1 MIQVSYP
8 ASVRGHLGKDPDGQ
22 GTSGPLTAR
31 RTGKRFSRI
40 LRVLDTR
47 RIVQFAAVTLLILIL
62 FPTSKL
68 QAQSGTINGT
78 VVDPAG
84 AVVPS
89 AQVQIYDAA
98 TGNLTRETVTNS
110 TGTFELLPL
119 AAATYNLKI
128 TAKGM
133 EEVDRNGI
141 VLDQDQTLG
150 LGELRMTI
158 GQTSQTVT
166 VSTETPTIDTTS
178 SNNSQVIDQRQVV
191 EQPLNGRD
199 FESLLT
205 TTAGVVTNNN
215 SQFRLVFN
223 ATDDFYVNGMRG
235 TDNNFFLDG
244 IINTDIG
251 ANDGEYTDLSID
263 AVGEFKT
270 LTGNYNAE
278 YGRSPGVMILVN
290 TKSGG
295 DHFHG
300 TLYEFDRNTDFD
312 ANDWFSNHASP
323 KSPRAVLR
331 FNQFGGNAGGYIPIP
346 KISPRSNK
354 KAFFFFNYEGTRA
367 SRPNGGT
374 YYTMPVPGMLGLDTS
389 GNKLTSANLS
399 PMYRSGAMVDC
410 NGTTTCTPI
419 SIPGYQ
425 DQSSQHLPN
434 GEVANGQ
441 AFQPGTVT
449 YDATGEVSGIT
460 TTAQTAG
467 LYPYAGNVIPS
478 SQFNSQY
485 TAMINDLTPGYKGNF
500 NRPFFNN
507 GYNDEEQVNFQDTY
521 TFYKNQYAL
530 RVDYDFGP
538 KANAFFR
545 YVDDRQQ
552 ESQGFGIFSG
562 PSFPITPMYRKKPGK
577 SWAWELANV
586 ISPTLTNEASVG
598 WLHLTQVVDI
608 VPGTS
613 KSLYDKSTQGW
624 TFSDLYPST
633 NTHDL
638 APAFTDGGGY
648 VSTGIFPA
656 GWTSTGNT
664 VVANDDMTKVWKNH
678 IFKFGLML
686 DLNENGQEGSWQENV
701 SLGFGASN
709 QNPSNAN
716 NGMANMLLGNAT
728 TTSQSNAFVF
738 GAFHMYQYEGYG
750 QDTWKVTPRLTLDYG
765 LRYQFLGPTY
775 TAGKY
780 HQYYFEPDMY
790 NQSQA
795 VTINTAPNIPGSAPT
810 QGSICGQGVNN
821 GNGCTGINSYGNPYN
836 GMVREGTDG
845 LPKGGMDFRY
855 DNIGPRAGFAWD
867 VFGNGKTA
875 IRGGFGIFYER
886 YQQNTFNFG
895 GISNPPNVYTPTIYG
910 GNIANISASE
920 VNGTPLTTSGG
931 VLTVLKK
938 GMIPTTEGF
947 NFGIQ
952 QALPFKMA
960 LDASYI
966 GNQSRHQIY
975 LHELEQLPLGY
986 TNVINPTILGSVNN
1000 VTQAILPYKG
1010 YSSIIQTDMGASSGY
1025 NGLQFKVIR
1034 RFSNSLT
1041 FNADYTWSKA
1051 TDLED
1056 VDGDQN
1062 TIPDYASIPKFYA
1075 PAGYDRRNVFNLQYV
1090 YNTPGLKGQN
1100 KLIQEVGGDWE
1111 FSGTVQF
1118 WSGTPCLSGASP
1130 SNDGCDLSSTGN
1142 LGDGGFGHIRPDYV
1156 GGSWAANHSH
1166 NQPAN
1171 QFPKWY
1177 NPAVFAVPANG
1188 SFGNFHRNTIYGP
1201 GINQWDFS
1209 LYKNFI
1215 VHEESR
1221 FQLRFEGYNVF
1232 NHTQWGNV
1240 NNSLSAPDTPGTV
1253 YSGSN
1258 AGSAGQITSVHDP
1271 RELQLGGKFY
1281 F

>member
-1 MIQVSYP
+1 MHSMP
-8 ASVRGHLGKDPDGQ
+8 DFASEYRHSLAN
-22 GTSGPLTAR
+22 SRFNLLAR
-31 RTGKRFSRI
+31 RLFEKHRKDAFRKFNFRLAFQLAI
-40 LRVLDTR
+40 
-47 RIVQFAAVTLLILIL
+47 VTLSLAFLSG
-62 FPTSKL
+62 TKS

-78 VVDPAG
+78 VVDPSG
-84 AVVPS
+84 AVVPG
-89 AQVQIYDAA
+89 AHVQIFDSA
-98 TGNLTRETVTNS
+98 TGGLTRETTSNS
-110 TGTFELLPL
+110 AGTFQLLPL
-119 AAATYNLKI
+119 SAATYNLKI
-128 TAKGM
+128 TAPGM
-133 EEVDRNGI
+133 QELDRTGV
-141 VLDQDQTLG
+141 VLDQDQALG
-150 LGELRMTI
+150 LGELRMMI

-166 VSTETPTIDTTS
+166 VSGETPLIDTTS
-178 SNNSQVIDQRQVV
+178 SNNAQVIDQRQVV

-223 ATDDFYVNGMRG
+223 ATNDFYVDGMRG

-270 LTGNYNAE
+270 LSGNYNAE

-295 DHFHG
+295 QRFHG
-300 TLYEFDRNTDFD
+300 TAYEFDRNTAFD
-312 ANDWFSNHASP
+312 ANDWFSNHNGRTRS
-323 KSPRAVLR
+323 VLK
-331 FNQFGGNAGGYIPIP
+331 FNQFGGNVGGFVPFP
-346 KISPRSNK
+346 KISPLSNK
-354 KAFFFFNYEGTRA
+354 KLFFFFNYEGTR
-367 SRPNGGT
+367 SSKPNGNT
-374 YYTMPVPGMLGLDTS
+374 FYTMPVPSMLGLDTS
-389 GNKLTSANLS
+389 GHQLTSANLS
-399 PMYRSGAMVDC
+399 PMYRSGAMCDT
-410 NGTTTCTPI
+410 NGTSTCTPI
-419 SIPGYQ
+419 TIPGYQ
-425 DQSSQHLPN
+425 DQSPQHLPA

-441 AFQPGTVT
+441 AFQPGTIT
-449 YDATGEVSGIT
+449 YNSTGEVSGIT
-460 TTAQTAG
+460 PQAQAGG
-467 LYPYAGNVIPS
+467 LYPYAGNVIPA

-485 TAMINDLTPGYKGNF
+485 GAMVNDITPGYKGNF
-500 NRPFFNN
+500 NRPIYSN
-507 GYNDEEQVNFQDTY
+507 GHNDEEQVNFQDTY
-521 TFYKNQYAL
+521 VFYKNQYAL
-530 RVDYDFGP
+530 RVDYNFGP
-538 KANAFFR
+538 KANTFFR

-608 VPGTS
+608 LPGTS
-613 KSLYDKSTQGW
+613 KSLYDKTAQGW

-633 NTHDL
+633 NTHNL
-638 APAFTDGGGY
+638 APAITDGGGY

-664 VVANDDMTKVWKNH
+664 VVANDDVTKIWKDH
-678 IFKFGLML
+678 IFKFGIML
-686 DLNENGQEGSWQENV
+686 DLNENGQEGSWQEAMSMN
-701 SLGFGASN
+701 FGASN
-709 QNPSNAN
+709 QNSFNTN

-728 TTSQSNAFVF
+728 TVSQTNSFVF

-750 QDTWKVTPRLTLDYG
+750 QDTWKITPRLTLDYG

-790 NQSQA
+790 LPSQA
-795 VTINTAPNIPGSAPT
+795 VTINIAPNIPGQAPT
-810 QGSICGQGVNN
+810 QGTICGNTTSY
-821 GNGCTGINSYGNPYN
+821 GCTGVKSIGNPYN
-836 GMVREGTDG
+836 GMVREGTNG
-845 LPKGGMDFRY
+845 LPKGGMQNRY
-855 DNIGPRAGFAWD
+855 NNLGPRLGFAWD

-875 IRGGFGIFYER
+875 VRGGFGIFYER

-895 GISNPPNVYTPTIYG
+895 GISNPPNVYTPTLYG
-910 GNIANISASE
+910 QPIASISTSE
-920 VNGTPLTTSGG
+920 VNGAPLTVSGG

-938 GMIPTTEGF
+938 GMVPTTDGF

-960 LDASYI
+960 LDASYV

-975 LHELEQLPLGY
+975 LHQLEQLPLGY
-986 TNVINPTILGSVNN
+986 TNVINPTVLGSVNN
-1000 VTQAILPYKG
+1000 QVQAIMPYRG
-1010 YSSIIQTDMGASSGY
+1010 YNSIVQTDMGASSGY

-1041 FNADYTWSKA
+1041 LNADYTWSKT

-1056 VDGDQN
+1056 VDGDGN
-1062 TIPDYASIPKFYA
+1062 TIPDYTQLAKFYA
-1075 PAGYDRRNVFNLQYV
+1075 PAGYDRRNVFNIQYV
-1090 YNTPGLKGQN
+1090 YNTPDLRRFN
-1100 KLIQEVGGDWE
+1100 KLVQETAGGWE
-1111 FSGTVQF
+1111 LSGTTQF
-1118 WSGTPCLSGASP
+1118 WSGSPCLSGASP
-1130 SNDGCDLSSTGN
+1130 TNDGCDLNSTGS
-1142 LGDGGFGHIRPDYV
+1142 LGNGGFGHIRPDYV
-1156 GGSWAANHSH
+1156 GGSWAKSH
-1166 NQPAN
+1166 THNVPAG
-1171 QFPKWY
+1171 QSPMWY

-1188 SFGNFHRNTIYGP
+1188 TFGNFHRNTIYGP
-1201 GINQWDFS
+1201 GINNWNFS
-1209 LYKNFI
+1209 LMKNI
-1215 VHEESR
+1215 NITESVR
-1221 FQLRFEGYNVF
+1221 FQLRFEGYNIF

-1240 NNSLSAPDTPGTV
+1240 NNSLSAPDVAGTT

-1258 AGSAGQITSVHDP
+1258 AGSSGQITSTRDP
-1271 RELQLGGKFY
+1271 RQFQFGGKFY